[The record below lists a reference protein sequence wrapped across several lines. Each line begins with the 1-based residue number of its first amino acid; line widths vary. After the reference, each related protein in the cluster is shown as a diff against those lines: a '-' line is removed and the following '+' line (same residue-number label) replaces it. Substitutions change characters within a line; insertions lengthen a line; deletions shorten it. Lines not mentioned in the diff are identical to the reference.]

1 MSKFNT
7 QVIFC
12 RRKAQLLG
20 RPLKFQPQQLDR
32 KIFLSGFFYRFDGRL
47 LERKSGTTSGFYSN
61 PEPIETDET
70 RNEDEHHGPD
80 DRNAGEIFKQFGGQ
94 FFFTLTFLSKL
105 S

>member
-1 MSKFNT
+1 MVDCWS
-7 QVIFC
+7 
-12 RRKAQLLG
+12 
-20 RPLKFQPQQLDR
+20 
-32 KIFLSGFFYRFDGRL
+32 
-47 LERKSGTTSGFYSN
+47 EN
-61 PEPIETDET
+61 PEQRPDFTQIRNRLKRMKQGMKTNTIETDET